1 MASRTLQTA
10 EMSSPSNGAEGPV
23 SDLTMRMQV
32 AWTLAG
38 AR

>member
-10 EMSSPSNGAEGPV
+10 EMSSPSNGAEGPM
-23 SDLTMRMQV
+23 SDFTMR
-32 AWTLAG
+32 TLLPRTLG